1 MAQHRQR
8 NRAPALPDNARLLA
22 VRGQQS
28 SRTSSRA
35 SRHVSRPADNLDGQE
50 LVSSGLH
57 QPVSAAETLP
67 VDSPLVVE
75 SNTPGLMPDSNSD
88 PSQLQHYSP
97 AVRDIIERAK
107 QISHC
112 DIASVNSFPL
122 RGDFNRKAV
131 EYMNEAIAERRSRG
145 LPIPDGM

>member
-1 MAQHRQR
+1 MAQHHQR
-8 NRAPALPDNARLLA
+8 NCALALPDNVRLLA

-28 SRTSSRA
+28 FQTSSRA

-75 SNTPGLMPDSNSD
+75 SNTPGLMPDSNLD

-97 AVRDIIERAK
+97 AVRDIIEHAK
-107 QISHC
+107 QVSHY
-112 DIASVNSFPL
+112 DITSVNSFL
-122 RGDFNRKAV
+122 LCGDFNRKAV
-131 EYMNEAIAERRSRG
+131 EYMNEAIAEHRSRG
-145 LPIPDGM
+145 LPIPDSM